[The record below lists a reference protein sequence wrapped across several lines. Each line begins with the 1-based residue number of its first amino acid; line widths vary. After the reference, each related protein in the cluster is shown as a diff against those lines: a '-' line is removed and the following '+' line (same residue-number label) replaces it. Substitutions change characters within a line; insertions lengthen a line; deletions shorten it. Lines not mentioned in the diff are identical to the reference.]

1 MNSIKSLALGS
12 QYTLENTF
20 LQKPLSAA
28 KALAEGQRI
37 GDSRD
42 SGQ

>member
-1 MNSIKSLALGS
+1 MNSIKILVQDN
-12 QYTLENTF
+12 QYIPVNTS

-37 GDSRD
+37 GDFRGN
-42 SGQ
+42 GQ